1 MPRPRPKRGGIDEYR
16 RWCLG
21 RFSGVLCID
30 EVHEGSRHI
39 LFATDPLLDA
49 TIAWD
54 VVKKCDQEAI
64 DAFLDRIRAMGFS
77 PEVVITDGSALYKE
91 SLVERWE
98 TVEHQLC
105 IFHVLAKI
113 NEDVLRAARAFRD
126 ALPKPKRYR
135 RGRPCRR
142 GRPRKRDDRRK
153 FVTEHLYLVVKRRDR
168 FTAEDETD
176 WRRMVGIDPRL
187 ETLKRFVD
195 DVHGLFERGI
205 TKQAARRRRN
215 RLARNAAYVEIPEL
229 KRAIHRLA
237 RGKFEK
243 MIVFLAYENLD
254 RTNNHVERG
263 NRSFRMMQKTRYRR
277 RRTRTLMLALE
288 LHVLRHWREHPLHA
302 ARARPAKRLKRR
314 RLPARISRRRAA

>member
-1 MPRPRPKRGGIDEYR
+1 M
-16 RWCLG
+16 
-21 RFSGVLCID
+21 
-30 EVHEGSRHI
+30 HEGSRHI

-49 TIAWD
+49 TIAWG

-91 SLVERWE
+91 SLFERWE

-113 NEDVLRAARAFRD
+113 NEDVLRGARGFRD

-135 RGRPCRR
+135 RGRPCKR

-153 FVTEHLYLVVKRRDR
+153 LVTEHLYLIVKRRDR
-168 FTAEDETD
+168 FTAEDEMN
-176 WRRMVGIDPRL
+176 WRRMVGIDARF

-195 DVHGLFERGI
+195 DVHGLFEKGI
-205 TKQAARRRRN
+205 TKSTARRRRN
-215 RLARNAAYVEIPEL
+215 RLAKTAAYTGIPQL
-229 KRAIHRLA
+229 KRAIHRVA
-237 RGKFEK
+237 RQKFER

-277 RRTRTLMLALE
+277 RRTRTIMLALE
-288 LHVLRHWREHPLHA
+288 LHVLRRWREHPLHA
-302 ARARPAKRLKRR
+302 AGKARPGRLKRR
-314 RLPARISRRRAA
+314 PLRARTTQRRAA

>member
-1 MPRPRPKRGGIDEYR
+1 M
-16 RWCLG
+16 
-21 RFSGVLCID
+21 
-30 EVHEGSRHI
+30 HEGPRHI

-64 DAFLDRIRAMGFS
+64 DAFLDRIRAMGFR

-91 SLVERWE
+91 SLVARWAD
-98 TVEHQLC
+98 VEHQLC

-113 NEDVLRAARAFRD
+113 NEDVLRAARGFRD

-135 RGRPCRR
+135 RGRPKKR

-153 FVTEHLYLVVKRRDR
+153 FVTEHLYLIVKRRDR
-168 FTAEDETD
+168 FVAEDEAD
-176 WRRMVGIDPRL
+176 WGRMVGIDSRF

-195 DVHGLFERGI
+195 DVHGLFEKGI
-205 TKQAARRRRN
+205 TKSTARRRRN
-215 RLARNAAYVEIPEL
+215 RLAKNAAYVGIAEL
-229 KRAIHRLA
+229 GRAIHRVA
-237 RGKFEK
+237 RHKFEK

-263 NRSFRMMQKTRYRR
+263 NRSFRMLQKTRYRR
-277 RRTRTLMLALE
+277 RRTRTIMLALE
-288 LHVLRHWREHPLHA
+288 LHVLRRWREHPLHA
-302 ARARPAKRLKRR
+302 AGRARPRRLKRR
-314 RLPARISRRRAA
+314 RLPARISQRSAA

>member
-1 MPRPRPKRGGIDEYR
+1 M
-16 RWCLG
+16 
-21 RFSGVLCID
+21 
-30 EVHEGSRHI
+30 HEGSRHI

-49 TIAWD
+49 TIAWE

-77 PEVVITDGSALYKE
+77 PEVVITDGSALYKQ
-91 SLVERWE
+91 SLFERWAD
-98 TVEHQLC
+98 VEHQLC

-113 NEDVLRAARAFRD
+113 NEDVLKAARSFRD

-135 RGRPCRR
+135 RGRPCKR

-153 FVTEHLYLVVKRRDR
+153 SVTEHLYLVVKRRDR
-168 FTAEDETD
+168 FTGDDLAD
-176 WRRMVGIDPRL
+176 WRRMVGIDARF

-195 DVHGLFERGI
+195 EVHGLFERGI

-215 RLARNAAYVEIPEL
+215 RLAKNPDYTDVPQL
-229 KRAIHRLA
+229 KRAIHRVA
-237 RGKFEK
+237 RHKFEK

-263 NRSFRMMQKTRYRR
+263 NRSFRMLQKTRYRR
-277 RRTRTLMLALE
+277 RRTRTIMLALE
-288 LHVLRHWREHPLHA
+288 LHVLRRWREHPLHA
-302 ARARPAKRLKRR
+302 AERARSRRLKRR
-314 RLPARISRRRAA
+314 RLPARISKRRAA

>member
-1 MPRPRPKRGGIDEYR
+1 M
-16 RWCLG
+16 
-21 RFSGVLCID
+21 
-30 EVHEGSRHI
+30 HEGPRHI

-49 TIAWD
+49 TIAWE

-105 IFHVLAKI
+105 VFHVLAEI
-113 NEDVLRAARAFRD
+113 NKDVLKAARRLRD

-135 RGRPCRR
+135 RGRPCKR

-153 FVTEHLYLVVKRRDR
+153 FVAERLYLIVKRRDR
-168 FTAEDETD
+168 FTTDDETD
-176 WRRMVGIDPRL
+176 WRRMVGIDSRF
-187 ETLKRFVD
+187 ETLKQFVD
-195 DVHGLFERGI
+195 DVHGLFDRGI

-215 RLARNAAYVEIPEL
+215 RLAKNAAYVKIPEL
-229 KRAIHRLA
+229 KRAIHRVA
-237 RGKFEK
+237 RHKFEK

-263 NRSFRMMQKTRYRR
+263 NRSFRMLQKTRYRR
-277 RRTRTLMLALE
+277 RRTRTIMLALE
-288 LHVLRHWREHPLHA
+288 LHVLRRWREHPLHA
-302 ARARPAKRLKRR
+302 ARKTRPKRLKRR
-314 RLPARISRRRAA
+314 RPPARISQRRAA